1 MLMRRKHLRR
11 LMLGMYAWADRKS
24 VCQSR
29 RLGRIYAKAA
39 NLHGVRD
46 AESG

>member
-1 MLMRRKHLRR
+1 MLAWQKHLRR
-11 LMLGMYAWADRKS
+11 LMLGMYAWVDRKS

-29 RLGRIYAKAA
+29 RLGRVYAKAA
-39 NLHGVRD
+39 NLHGMRD